1 MKWTSFR
8 ANLNQGRKPYGTR
21 NSGDFLFEIY
31 SKDIYLF
38 IKKCRIEREKLAMRR
53 DKKKLQKHQKQLDEV
68 SLALTEHF
76 PDQST
81 LPGMEMQ
88 LQIKDQEIIEL
99 RNKCLNLQDENKTLN
114 SLTVQQRS
122 RIETLNEKISS
133 LVAELQAYRDQANR
147 KTLQSASE
155 GDSSPTE
162 EVIKDARRR
171 IKSLEEEF
179 EAIERQHSDF
189 RIRSLDESAFP
200 VRTPPIFHQ
209 SPPARLATR
218 GSNLVGDIHSS
229 IKSIYESVQPKPE
242 RLSPKKL
249 RFQAPK
255 INLLDASASSLSLE
269 STGIE
274 PRTKSVDKPGPS
286 GLSQRMEES
295 ISPILSENPVLEVKI
310 SPLPAPPVTDQR
322 PHHSSTD
329 SAVMERAGHSSPEL
343 SEVRF
348 NIEPEALGTSD
359 ELKLTIPSSSSGGSS
374 NLIEATKLETTVTD
388 KVRPTGDTFTFT
400 AVKSPVVKGKSNR
413 TAGDGMVET
422 STSDDKSEPIMFT
435 ASAKNDEDDF
445 WDM

>member
-1 MKWTSFR
+1 
-8 ANLNQGRKPYGTR
+8 
-21 NSGDFLFEIY
+21 
-31 SKDIYLF
+31 
-38 IKKCRIEREKLAMRR
+38 MRR
-53 DKKKLQKHQKQLDEV
+53 DKKKLQKQQKQLDEV

-122 RIETLNEKISS
+122 RIETLNEIISS

-179 EAIERQHSDF
+179 EATERQHSDF

-209 SPPARLATR
+209 SPPARLATGGQTR
-218 GSNLVGDIHSS
+218 GTNLVGDIHSS

-274 PRTKSVDKPGPS
+274 PRTKSVNKPGPS
-286 GLSQRMEES
+286 GFSQRMDES
-295 ISPILSENPVLEVKI
+295 ISPILSENPVLEGKI
-310 SPLPAPPVTDQR
+310 SPLPVPPVNDER
-322 PHHSSTD
+322 PHLSPTD
-329 SAVMERAGHSSPEL
+329 SAVLERVGHSSPEL

-388 KVRPTGDTFTFT
+388 KVRPTGDNFTFS
-400 AVKSPVVKGKSNR
+400 AVKSPVVKDKSNR
-413 TAGDGMVET
+413 TEGDGMVET
-422 STSDDKSEPIMFT
+422 STSDDKSEPIIFT
-435 ASAKNDEDDF
+435 ASAKNEEDDF